1 MSTNPDRL
9 AELEEERRFL
19 LRSLADLEREREA
32 GDVDVDDYRALRD
45 GYTVRAAS
53 VLRSIEDGRTAQPS
67 VPSGNWRRH
76 LVAAVVVVVV
86 AGGLGWFVARSSG
99 QRLAGQ
105 EISGLDPRDEIQVM
119 LAQARAVSLDD
130 PAQAAAI
137 YGEVIERD
145 PDHVEAV
152 TYYGWTTALTA
163 LTSDSEESGDLLLEA
178 IKQLSRATELD
189 PSYPDP
195 FCFLGI
201 IEYRFLGEAAV
212 ALPNIERCLAGGP
225 PADVRDQVEGLL
237 AQIEAEVAAE
247 PSAAEPS
254 DTEPAVTEPAGG

>member
-32 GDVDVDDYRALRD
+32 GDVDVDDYRTLRD
-45 GYTVRAAS
+45 GYTVRAAA
-53 VLRSIEDGRTAQPS
+53 VLRSIDDGRSSAPN
-67 VPSGNWRRH
+67 VPSGNWRRR
-76 LVAAVVVVVV
+76 LVAALIVVAI

-105 EISGLDPRDEIQVM
+105 EISGLDPRDEIQVL
-119 LAQARAVSLDD
+119 LAQARAISLDD

-137 YGEVIERD
+137 YAEVVERD
-145 PDHVEAV
+145 PAHVEAV
-152 TYYGWTTALTA
+152 TYLGWTTALTA
-163 LTSDSEESGDLLLEA
+163 RLTSDSQAAADLLLDA
-178 IKQLSRATELD
+178 VTDLSRATELD

-201 IEYRFLGEAAV
+201 VEYRFLGEAEI
-212 ALPNIERCLAGGP
+212 ALPNVEKCLAGGP
-225 PADVRDQVEGLL
+225 PADVRDLVEPLL
-237 AQIEAEVAAE
+237 ARIEADLAE
-247 PSAAEPS
+247 S
-254 DTEPAVTEPAGG
+254 

>member
-9 AELEEERRFL
+9 AALEEERRFL

-32 GDVDVDDYRALRD
+32 GDVDVDDYRTLRD

-53 VLRSIEDGRTAQPS
+53 VLRSIDDGRSSAPN
-67 VPSGNWRRH
+67 VPSGNWRRG
-76 LVAAVVVVVV
+76 LVAALVVAAL

-105 EISGLDPRDEIQVM
+105 ELSGLDPRDEIQVL
-119 LAQARAVSLDD
+119 LAQARANSLDD

-137 YGEVIERD
+137 YAEVVDRD

-152 TYYGWTTALTA
+152 AYLGWTTALTA
-163 LTSDSEESGDLLLEA
+163 RLTSDSQVAADLLLEA
-178 IKQLSRATELD
+178 VTHLSRATELD

-201 IEYRFLGEAAV
+201 VEYRFLGDAEV
-212 ALPNIERCLAGGP
+212 ALPNVEKCLAGGP
-225 PADVRDQVEGLL
+225 PADVRDLIEPLL
-237 AQIEAEVAAE
+237 AQIKADLPE
-247 PSAAEPS
+247 
-254 DTEPAVTEPAGG
+254 G

>member
-9 AELEEERRFL
+9 AELDEERRFL

-32 GDVDVDDYRALRD
+32 GDVDVDDYQTLRD

-53 VLRSIEDGRTAQPS
+53 VLRSIDEGRSSPPN

-76 LVAAVVVVVV
+76 LVVALVVVAI

-105 EISGLDPRDEIQVM
+105 EISGLDPRDEIQVL
-119 LAQARAVSLDD
+119 LAQARAISLED

-137 YGEVIERD
+137 YAEVVERE
-145 PDHVEAV
+145 PDHVEAI
-152 TYYGWTTALTA
+152 TYLGWTTALTA
-163 LTSDSEESGDLLLEA
+163 LTSDPEAAGDLLLEA
-178 IKQLSRATELD
+178 VTHLSRAAELD

-201 IEYRFLGEAAV
+201 IEYRFLAEPAV
-212 ALPNIERCLAGGP
+212 ALPNVEKCLAGGP
-225 PADVRDQVEGLL
+225 PADVNDQVEALL
-237 AQIEAEVAAE
+237 AQIEADLA
-247 PSAAEPS
+247 SQ
-254 DTEPAVTEPAGG
+254 AG

>member
-1 MSTNPDRL
+1 MNPDSL

-19 LRSLADLEREREA
+19 LRSLTDLEREHEA
-32 GDVDVDDYRALRD
+32 GDVDAEDYQTLRE

-53 VLRSIEDGRTAQPS
+53 VLRSIDEGRAATTRATPGS
-67 VPSGNWRRH
+67 WRRY
-76 LVAAVVVVVV
+76 LAATVVVLAV

-105 EISGLDPRDEIQVM
+105 ELSGLDPRDEIQVL
-119 LAQARAVSLDD
+119 LAQARAISLED

-137 YGEVIERD
+137 YGEVIARD
-145 PDHVEAV
+145 PDHVEAL

-163 LTSDSEESGDLLLEA
+163 ALTSDSEEAGDLLLDA
-178 IKQLSRATELD
+178 VMQLSRATELD

-201 IEYRFLGEAAV
+201 VEYRFLGEAAV
-212 ALPNIERCLAGGP
+212 ALPNVERCLAGGP
-225 PADVRDQVEGLL
+225 PADVRDQVEALL
-237 AQIEAEVAAE
+237 AQIEAEL
-247 PSAAEPS
+247 
-254 DTEPAVTEPAGG
+254 DTEPAAAG

>member
-32 GDVDVDDYRALRD
+32 GDVDVDDYRTLRD

-53 VLRSIEDGRTAQPS
+53 VLRSIDDGRSSTPS
-67 VPSGNWRRH
+67 VPSGNWRRR
-76 LVAAVVVVVV
+76 LVAALVVVAL

-105 EISGLDPRDEIQVM
+105 ELSGRDPRDEIQVL
-119 LAQARAVSLDD
+119 LAQARAISLDD

-137 YGEVIERD
+137 YAEVVARD

-152 TYYGWTTALTA
+152 TYLGWTTALTA
-163 LTSDSEESGDLLLEA
+163 RLTSDSQAAADLLLEA
-178 IKQLSRATELD
+178 VRHLSRATELD

-201 IEYRFLGEAAV
+201 VEFRFLGEAEI
-212 ALPNIERCLAGGP
+212 ALPNVEQCLAGGP
-225 PADVRDQVEGLL
+225 PADVRDLVEPLL
-237 AQIEAEVAAE
+237 AEIKADLPE
-247 PSAAEPS
+247 
-254 DTEPAVTEPAGG
+254 G